1 LFAAAAAGRIAGRSI
16 LWTAQFCST
25 DARMDSETPFPELLR
40 RVRAGEE
47 TAAAELVRLY
57 EPEVRRAVR
66 MSLTD
71 PRMRRIF
78 DSGDICQ
85 SVLANFFVHVMGGS
99 FDLDNQGQLVR
110 LLVAMA
116 RNKLVDHAR
125 KPGPW
130 KESNADPAVL
140 DNMIGSED
148 SPSHIVAQDDLARAL
163 RAELTAEERQIG
175 ELRSAG
181 MEWSEIAKE
190 VGGTSDSVRKKL
202 NRAVA
207 RVCGRLGLGGV
218 ESV

>member
-1 LFAAAAAGRIAGRSI
+1 
-16 LWTAQFCST
+16 
-25 DARMDSETPFPELLR
+25 MDSETPFPELLR

-99 FDLDNQGQLVR
+99 FDLADQSQLVR

-116 RNKLVDHAR
+116 HNKLVDHAR
-125 KPGPW
+125 KPAPW
-130 KESNADPAVL
+130 KETNADPAAL
-140 DNMIGSED
+140 DQMIGPQE
-148 SPSHIVAQDDLARAL
+148 SPSHIVAQEELALAL
-163 RAELTAEERQIG
+163 RAELTAEERRIG
-175 ELRSAG
+175 ELRYAG
-181 MEWSEIAKE
+181 AEWSEIASE
-190 VGGTSDSVRKKL
+190 VGGTADSVRKKL
-202 NRAVA
+202 DRAVV